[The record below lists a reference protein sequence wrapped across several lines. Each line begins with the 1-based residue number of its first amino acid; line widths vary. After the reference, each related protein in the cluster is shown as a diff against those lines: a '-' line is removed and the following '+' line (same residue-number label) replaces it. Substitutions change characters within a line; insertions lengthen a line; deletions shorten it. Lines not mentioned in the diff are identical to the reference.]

1 MAEQQ
6 LEEILAKTIAV
17 AVREHV
23 DRVTKPLLD
32 RIAELERSLDV
43 LEARG
48 ERAREADNGRR
59 LQ

>member
-1 MAEQQ
+1 MF
-6 LEEILAKTIAV
+6 
-17 AVREHV
+17 
-23 DRVTKPLLD
+23 VTKPLLD